1 MLKPLDWLRQAWK
14 SLVTKLSKPVVVFL
28 DDEPSQVREVFL
40 KWFDITEPVNT
51 TTEHFCI
58 TNISRDGKKLD
69 KYAVRTSDIHPHF
82 YSRDCLNDAMV
93 YGDSEFIG
101 DYTVDTVDWLRITP
115 DGEILPAQVIDWG
128 MTATEHLKMYEGFC
142 RRADNDYIGE
152 LK

>member
-14 SLVTKLSKPVVVFL
+14 SLVTKLSKPIVVFL

-40 KWFDITEPVNT
+40 KLFDITEPVNT

-69 KYAVRTSDIHPHF
+69 RYVVRTSDIHPHF
-82 YSRDCLNDAMV
+82 YRRDCFNDAMA
-93 YGDSEFIG
+93 YGDSDFIG
-101 DYTVDTVDWLRITP
+101 DYTVDMNWLRISP
-115 DGEILPAQVIDWG
+115 DGELLPTQVIDWG
-128 MTATEHLKMYEGFC
+128 MTATEHMKICEDFC
-142 RRADNDYIGE
+142 RRADNGYIGE

>member
-1 MLKPLDWLRQAWK
+1 MRQAWK

-28 DDEPSQVREVFL
+28 DHEPSQVREVFL
-40 KWFDITEPVNT
+40 KWFDIVEPVNT

-93 YGDSEFIG
+93 YGDSDFIG
-101 DYTVDTVDWLRITP
+101 DDVFESINWLNISP
-115 DGEILPAQVIDWG
+115 DGEILPAQVIGWG
-128 MTATEHLKMYEGFC
+128 MAATEYMKMYEDFC
-142 RRADNDYIGE
+142 RRASNDYIGE
-152 LK
+152 LE

>member
-1 MLKPLDWLRQAWK
+1 M
-14 SLVTKLSKPVVVFL
+14 TKLSKPIVVFL

-40 KWFDITEPVNT
+40 KWFDIVEPVNT

-93 YGDSEFIG
+93 YGDSDFIG
-101 DYTVDTVDWLRITP
+101 DDVFESINWLNISP
-115 DGEILPAQVIDWG
+115 DGEILPAQVIGWG
-128 MTATEHLKMYEGFC
+128 MAATEYMKMKYAAGQTLNTSTSAVTQVYLFLMG
-142 RRADNDYIGE
+142 AFQS
-152 LK
+152 LAL

>member
-1 MLKPLDWLRQAWK
+1 MRQAWK

-28 DDEPSQVREVFL
+28 DVEPSQVREVFL
-40 KWFDITEPVNT
+40 KWFGITEPVNT

-93 YGDSEFIG
+93 YGDSDFIG
-101 DYTVDTVDWLRITP
+101 DYIIDMDLLRISP
-115 DGEILPAQVIDWG
+115 AGEILPAQVIDWG
-128 MTATEHLKMYEGFC
+128 MTATEHMKICEEY
-142 RRADNDYIGE
+142 RKQASNVYIGE
-152 LK
+152 LE